1 MTARRAARRSTL
13 AVAAAAAVALLA
25 GACSS
30 GDDGASEPSTGG
42 GGGTDGYE
50 CPVDALESADGP
62 VEVVMWH
69 SDIGLPK
76 ITLEK
81 LAQQYNDS
89 QDQVVVRTEYQGNF
103 EEQVK
108 KYEDAMAD
116 PSSLPDIVAP
126 DDTSTQFMADSGTV
140 IPAAA
145 CIEADPDAEALYDD
159 LQPIFSAAYSIDGTL
174 WPASASAAGASMYI
188 NEKHFT
194 DAGLDPAA
202 LPGTL
207 DELRT
212 TAEAIKAANI
222 PGLETPMVFRIEA
235 WPLEFW
241 TSGAEQAVVNN
252 DNGRSALGTES
263 EYASDTTLEI
273 YQWLA
278 DMEADGLM
286 RIFDTADVISP
297 FLAVAQETASILIDT
312 SAAISTVNGAI
323 DGTLTG
329 EQIGM
334 DELGD
339 LSGFSFPNLEV
350 GVGGLPG
357 LDAPNKGQMGGAAW
371 YVVNGEQPEK
381 IAAVWDFI
389 KWFNQPEQQVT
400 WAIES
405 SYFPLNMSAV
415 DDPRLQTYWND
426 TRPGRWMAIG
436 YDAFEQLDP
445 DFPGPVIGPYKQFRH
460 AVRGAL
466 SDILL
471 GDGDP
476 RAAMEKVDATFQEEL
491 DAYAAD
497 VAG

>member
-1 MTARRAARRSTL
+1 MSARRARRRMTAAL
-13 AVAAAAAVALLA
+13 AGVAAVALLA

-30 GDDGASEPSTGG
+30 GDDDASEGSDGG
-42 GGGTDGYE
+42 GGADGIE

-89 QDQVVVRTEYQGNF
+89 QDKVVVRTEYQGTF

-116 PSSLPDIVAP
+116 PSSLPDIVTP

-140 IPAAA
+140 IPASA
-145 CIEADPDAEALYDD
+145 CIEADPDAAALYDD
-159 LQPIFSAAYSIDGTL
+159 LQPIFTAAYSIGDTL

-188 NEKHFT
+188 NEKHFS
-194 DAGLDPAA
+194 DAGLDPAS

-212 TAEAIKAANI
+212 AAEAIKAANI

-241 TSGAEQAVVNN
+241 TSGARQAVVDA
-252 DNGRSALGTES
+252 DNGRSGLATES
-263 EYASDTTLEI
+263 EYANDVTLEI
-273 YQWLA
+273 YEWLVG
-278 DMEADGLM
+278 MEADGLM

-323 DGTLTG
+323 EGTLTG
-329 EQIGM
+329 EQIGEE
-334 DELGD
+334 ELGD
-339 LSGFSFPNLEV
+339 LSGFVFPNLEV
-350 GVGGLPG
+350 GVGGMPG
-357 LDAPNKGQMGGAAW
+357 LDGPDKGQMGGGAW
-371 YVVNGEQPEK
+371 YVVNGEDPAK
-381 IAAVWDFI
+381 IAGAWDFI
-389 KWFNQPEQQVT
+389 TWFNQPEQQVT

-405 SYFPLNMSAV
+405 SYFPLNMTAAE
-415 DDPRLQTYWND
+415 DPRLQEYWTT
-426 TRPGRWMAIG
+426 TRPGRWMANA
-436 YDAFEQLDP
+436 YEAFEQLDP
-445 DFPGPVIGPYKQFRH
+445 DFPGPVIGPYKQFRQ
-460 AVRGAL
+460 AVRVAL
-466 SDILL
+466 ADILL
-471 GDGDP
+471 GDGDAA
-476 RAAMEKVDATFQEEL
+476 AAMEKADATFQEEL
-491 DAYAAD
+491 DAYARD

>member
-1 MTARRAARRSTL
+1 MSAHRGRRRSTVAL
-13 AVAAAAAVALLA
+13 AGVAAVALLA

-30 GDDGASEPSTGG
+30 GDDEASDGSGDGGAAAGI
-42 GGGTDGYE
+42 E

-89 QDQVVVRTEYQGNF
+89 QDKVVVQTEYQGTF

-116 PSSLPDIVAP
+116 PGSLPDIVAP

-145 CIEADPDAEALYDD
+145 CIEADPDAAALYDD
-159 LQPIFSAAYSIDGTL
+159 LQPIFTAAYSIDDTL
-174 WPASASAAGASMYI
+174 WPASASAAGASMYV

-194 DAGLDPAA
+194 DAGLDPAS

-207 DELRT
+207 DELRA

-252 DNGRSALGTES
+252 DNGRSALATTS
-263 EYASDTTLEI
+263 EYANDTTLEI
-273 YQWLA
+273 YEWLIG
-278 DMEADGLM
+278 MEADGLM

-297 FLAVAQETASILIDT
+297 FLAVANQTASILIDT

-323 DGTLTG
+323 EGTLTG
-329 EQIGM
+329 EQIGEE
-334 DELGD
+334 ELGD
-339 LSGFSFPNLEV
+339 LSGFVFPDLKV
-350 GVGGLPG
+350 GVGGMPG
-357 LDAPNKGQMGGAAW
+357 LDAPGKGQMGGAAW
-371 YVVNGEQPEK
+371 YVVNGEDPEK

-405 SYFPLNMSAV
+405 SYFPLNMTAAE
-415 DDPRLQTYWND
+415 DPRLQAYWTD
-426 TRPGRWMAIG
+426 TRPGRWMAIA
-436 YDAFEQLDP
+436 YDAFENLDTN
-445 DFPGPVIGPYKQFRH
+445 FPGPVIGPYKQFRE
-460 AVRGAL
+460 AVRRAL
-466 SDILL
+466 ADILL
-471 GDGDP
+471 EGGDP
-476 RAAMEKVDATFQEEL
+476 ADAMATVDEKLQEEL
-491 DAYAAD
+491 DAYALD
-497 VAG
+497 VQG

>member
-1 MTARRAARRSTL
+1 MTARRVRRRTTAAL
-13 AVAAAAAVALLA
+13 AGVAAIALLA
-25 GACSS
+25 AACGS
-30 GDDGASEPSTGG
+30 GDDDSSDRSDGG
-42 GGGTDGYE
+42 GGDGGFE

-89 QDQVVVRTEYQGNF
+89 QDKVVVRTEYQGNF

-108 KYEDAMAD
+108 KYEDSMAD
-116 PSSLPDIVAP
+116 PGSLPDIVSP

-145 CIEADPDAEALYDD
+145 CIEADPDAAAIFDD
-159 LQPIFSAAYSIDGTL
+159 MQPIFTAAYSIDGTL

-194 DAGLDPAA
+194 DAGLDPTS

-207 DELRT
+207 DELRSA
-212 TAEAIKAANI
+212 AEAIKAANI

-252 DNGRSALGTES
+252 DNGRSALATTS
-263 EYASDTTLEI
+263 EYANDTTLEI
-273 YQWLA
+273 YQWLI

-297 FLAVAQETASILIDT
+297 FLAVAEETASILIDT

-323 DGTLTG
+323 EGTLTG
-329 EQIGM
+329 EQIG
-334 DELGD
+334 DESLGD
-339 LSGFSFPNLEV
+339 LSGFNFPNLVV

-371 YVVNGEQPEK
+371 YVVNGEDPEK
-381 IAAVWDFI
+381 IAGVWDFI

-405 SYFPLNMSAV
+405 SYFPLNMTAAE
-415 DDPRLQTYWND
+415 DPRLQAYWSD
-426 TRPGRWMAIG
+426 TRPGRWMAIA
-436 YDAFEQLDP
+436 YDAFEQLDT
-445 DFPGPVIGPYKQFRH
+445 DFPGPVIGPYKQFRQ
-460 AVRGAL
+460 AVRVAL
-466 SDILL
+466 ADILL
-471 GDGDP
+471 EGGDP
-476 RAAMEKVDATFQEEL
+476 TAAMEKVDTTLQEEL
-491 DAYAAD
+491 DSYALD
-497 VAG
+497 VEG